1 MIGNLGMKK
10 GQKMTQFGKVIA
22 AAGMAA
28 TLAGCATVAGP
39 SPFEVTRFHDPAA
52 LGLTQNETQE
62 RTVFVTG
69 VEGLEDA
76 GSAEL
81 ASYKRAVAAELASLG
96 YTEKPRRDAAYT
108 AQVSIERSTSQPIQ
122 QRRGPVSVG
131 VGGGTGSYGSG
142 VGLGIGINL
151 GGNKNTPRVGTQLLV
166 MMKDRTT
173 GNTVW
178 EGRANWDVAQGSQL
192 AAADANAPA
201 LANALFSEFPG
212 GNGETV
218 EIRAD

>member
-1 MIGNLGMKK
+1 MRL
-10 GQKMTQFGKVIA
+10 VIQSAKHLVLVA
-22 AAGMAA
+22 AMAGG
-28 TLAGCATVAGP
+28 LAGCATVAPP

-62 RTVFVTG
+62 RTVFIANAPG
-69 VEGLEDA
+69 ED
-76 GSAEL
+76 SNSVEL

-96 YTEKPRRDAAYT
+96 YTEAARTDAAYT
-108 AQVSIERSTSQPIQ
+108 AEVSVERFTSGAQQ
-122 QRRGPVSVG
+122 QRRSPVSVG
-131 VGGGTGSYGSG
+131 VGGGAGSYGSG

-151 GGNKNTPRVGTQLLV
+151 GGNKNTERVGSQLAV
-166 MMKDRTT
+166 MLKSTAT

-178 EGRANWDVAQGSQL
+178 EGRANWDVSRDSEL
-192 AAADANAPA
+192 AAPNANAPL

-218 EIRAD
+218 EIKAD